1 MTTLG
6 ATAGDGEKVRCVVL
20 QVLRSEEALAGRPLE
35 SRPDSVEL
43 HGRRSSR
50 AHSVDFSHYF
60 GDEESDEE
68 GSEESEDY

>member
-1 MTTLG
+1 
-6 ATAGDGEKVRCVVL
+6 
-20 QVLRSEEALAGRPLE
+20 
-35 SRPDSVEL
+35 VEL